1 MRSWVLTLFFIGLLG
16 LIFNIFSGIVWFTP
30 IWAVVLMVFSFSM
43 LNQVY
48 KKEKD
53 AEKEKLEERIKELE
67 SLLKF

>member
-1 MRSWVLTLFFIGLLG
+1 MRSWVLTLFIIGLVG
-16 LIFNIFSGIVWFTP
+16 LIFNIFVGIVWFTP
-30 IWAVVLMVFSFSM
+30 IWAVVLMVFSFNM

-67 SLLKF
+67 ALLKF